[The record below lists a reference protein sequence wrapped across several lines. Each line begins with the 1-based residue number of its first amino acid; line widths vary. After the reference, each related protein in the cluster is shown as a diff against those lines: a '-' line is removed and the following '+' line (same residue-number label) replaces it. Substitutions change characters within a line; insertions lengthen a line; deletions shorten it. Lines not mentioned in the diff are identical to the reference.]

1 MSLNQPARTRLQ
13 SALLAALP
21 ERSRSPSRHSED
33 EVPIQLNQG
42 QSGGQENADESGP
55 SAFDNPVFDES
66 NVVESFHSLA
76 LQQKQQQ
83 RQNQQLFQLV
93 AKLSEKIDDLAIRNR
108 NGTSTNNGYDN
119 SSPSHDGERDNVT
132 TGDRSENND
141 DEDGSDSEDGDE
153 QRFVDHTYYRH
164 KIGEGFSHR
173 QPSDLAPSKPGYFNI
188 DDQVSRS
195 LSDTKFSAKRQEYQ
209 VTVANAF
216 FAAVANEAQKDAIE
230 AFQAGNHTAA
240 LKLFKQVSAN
250 LKAASDMQ
258 GDRMLFL
265 NINSDPG
272 ATSKQKS
279 FANDILRN
287 EFTPGVTDR
296 GGSSSTQRKFQL
308 YEEQCLKATI
318 GASAKAQAN
327 RHLGTGSYGASGA
340 GTIPKPKK
348 PAEGKGKIGT
358 GKSTGQ
364 PKSALKEGSFLKKN
378 GQEKAQ
384 KTKKQARIE
393 AQVGSESG

>member
-55 SAFDNPVFDES
+55 SAIDNPVFDES

-93 AKLSEKIDDLAIRNR
+93 AKLSEKIDDLAIRNI

-132 TGDRSENND
+132 TGDMSENND

-164 KIGEGFSHR
+164 KIGEGFSQR

-250 LKAASDMQ
+250 LKDASDMQ

-296 GGSSSTQRKFQL
+296 GGSSNTQRKFQL

-358 GKSTGQ
+358 CKTTEQ
-364 PKSALKEGSFLKKN
+364 PKSALEESSFLKKN
-378 GQEKAQ
+378 GKEAAPKA
-384 KTKKQARIE
+384 KKHARFE
-393 AQVGSESG
+393 AEVGSESD

>member
-1 MSLNQPARTRLQ
+1 
-13 SALLAALP
+13 
-21 ERSRSPSRHSED
+21 
-33 EVPIQLNQG
+33 
-42 QSGGQENADESGP
+42 
-55 SAFDNPVFDES
+55 VFDES

-93 AKLSEKIDDLAIRNR
+93 AKLSEKIDDLAIGNRNR
-108 NGTSTNNGYDN
+108 TSTNNGYDN

-164 KIGEGFSHR
+164 KIGEGFSQR

-279 FANDILRN
+279 FANDILRS

-296 GGSSSTQRKFQL
+296 GGSSNTQRKFQL

-327 RHLGTGSYGASGA
+327 RHLGT
-340 GTIPKPKK
+340 
-348 PAEGKGKIGT
+348 
-358 GKSTGQ
+358 
-364 PKSALKEGSFLKKN
+364 
-378 GQEKAQ
+378 
-384 KTKKQARIE
+384 
-393 AQVGSESG
+393 

>member
-1 MSLNQPARTRLQ
+1 
-13 SALLAALP
+13 LL
-21 ERSRSPSRHSED
+21 
-33 EVPIQLNQG
+33 
-42 QSGGQENADESGP
+42 
-55 SAFDNPVFDES
+55 
-66 NVVESFHSLA
+66 
-76 LQQKQQQ
+76 
-83 RQNQQLFQLV
+83 
-93 AKLSEKIDDLAIRNR
+93 AKLSENIDDLSTRNV
-108 NGTSTNNGYDN
+108 NGASTSSGEDN
-119 SSPSHDGERDNVT
+119 SSPSHDGEGDDVT
-132 TGDRSENND
+132 TCDKSEND
-141 DEDGSDSEDGDE
+141 DEEDESESEEVGE

-164 KIGEGFSHR
+164 KIGEGFSQR
-173 QPSDLAPSKPGYFNI
+173 QPSDLASSKPGYFNI

-195 LSDTKFSAKRQEYQ
+195 LADTKVSAKRQEYQ

-230 AFQAGNHTAA
+230 AFQAGNHRAA

-250 LKAASDMQ
+250 LKAAADMQ

-327 RHLGTGSYGASGA
+327 KHLGTGSYGASGA

-358 GKSTGQ
+358 GKPTGQ
-364 PKSALKEGSFLKKN
+364 PKPALKEGSFLKKN
-378 GQEKAQ
+378 GKEAAPKA
-384 KTKKQARIE
+384 KKQARFE
-393 AQVGSESG
+393 AEVGSESD